1 MIDKKNKKPK
11 YDKIV
16 NRGND
21 SSQYPNKTQE
31 PQYLTYPVT
40 DNITN
45 EKGCVIN
52 LSDEDAVLAKEETDA
67 NHK

>member
-1 MIDKKNKKPK
+1 MINKNNKRSNK
-11 YDKIV
+11 DETV

-21 SSQYPNKTQE
+21 SSQFPNKTQE

-40 DNITN
+40 DNATN
-45 EKGCVIN
+45 EKGCVLNI
-52 LSDEDAVLAKEETDA
+52 SDEDAVLAKKETDA